1 MKNTLKYWGYVAKRT
16 FLDGLPVV
24 AGLLVAAIIFMAL
37 VHQDKAYPQEAEIFT
52 YANPSLCTSVNR
64 LAKELKELGFTPLM
78 TAVNKIEDG
87 RGIRVVIWINLD
99 TKNLFVTETY
109 AEDMACLVAA
119 GSETRPVTSEEGYRV
134 LRPVLPGIDV
144 QD

>member
-78 TAVNKIEDG
+78 TAVNKMKMAEASG
-87 RGIRVVIWINLD
+87 LSSGSIWIQKIFLLQRLMLK
-99 TKNLFVTETY
+99 TWP
-109 AEDMACLVAA
+109 AW
-119 GSETRPVTSEEGYRV
+119 
-134 LRPVLPGIDV
+134 
-144 QD
+144 